1 MNYNEE
7 KAQQVLDIGTKEA
20 EEMIRDS
27 NKMDELLAE
36 LEEKLKAV
44 PKIGKTL
51 ADLPLMVAM
60 VKGWITQEYTQVSP
74 KVIACLVGAIIY
86 LVKQKDL
93 ISDKIPI
100 IGYVDDIAVLGL
112 ALKLS
117 EPELKAFSE
126 WRAAKK
132 AGTAAAAVN
141 SVTSGAP

>member
-1 MNYNEE
+1 MEYNRE
-7 KAQQVLDIGTKEA
+7 KAQQALDIGTAQA
-20 EEMIRDS
+20 EEVIRDS
-27 NKMDELLAE
+27 AKMDDLMAE
-36 LEEKLKAV
+36 LEEKLRAV
-44 PKIGKTL
+44 PKIGETL
-51 ADLPLMVAM
+51 ADVPLMIGM

-132 AGTAAAAVN
+132 AGTAAAAETEG
-141 SVTSGAP
+141 SAAES

>member
-1 MNYNEE
+1 
-7 KAQQVLDIGTKEA
+7 
-20 EEMIRDS
+20 
-27 NKMDELLAE
+27 
-36 LEEKLKAV
+36 
-44 PKIGKTL
+44 
-51 ADLPLMVAM
+51 MVAM

-132 AGTAAAAVN
+132 AGTAAAAETDG
-141 SVTSGAP
+141 SAAES

>member
-100 IGYVDDIAVLGL
+100 IGYVDDSAVLGL

-132 AGTAAAAVN
+132 AGTAAAAETDG
-141 SVTSGAP
+141 SAAES

>member
-132 AGTAAAAVN
+132 AGTAAAAETDG
-141 SVTSGAP
+141 SAAES

>member
-27 NKMDELLAE
+27 NKMDDLMAE
-36 LEEKLKAV
+36 LEEKLRAV
-44 PKIGKTL
+44 PKIGETL

-132 AGTAAAAVN
+132 AGTAAAAETEG
-141 SVTSGAP
+141 SAAES

>member
-117 EPELKAFSE
+117 EPELNAFSE

-132 AGTAAAAVN
+132 AGTAAAAETDG
-141 SVTSGAP
+141 SAAES

>member
-27 NKMDELLAE
+27 NKMDDLMAE
-36 LEEKLKAV
+36 LEEKLRAV
-44 PKIGKTL
+44 PKIGETL
-51 ADLPLMVAM
+51 ADLPLMVSM

-132 AGTAAAAVN
+132 AGTAAAAETEG
-141 SVTSGAP
+141 STAES